1 MLYPVKEKSAE
12 IVRAERR
19 DDRLYL
25 YSEAGMYRLEPKDSG
40 TLRITYTQGDRFS
53 GEEKPGVIF
62 RQVYAGWEYWENDRE
77 IGLVMEQLSVV
88 INRKTASFV
97 YCDGQGNRLLKERD
111 KDSKSLEEFTVY
123 RTLEEGTRVEKEAT
137 PDGLKDVVREAS
149 RIPVGKSFHT
159 RLYLEWAEGE
169 ALYGLG
175 QHEEG
180 FGSLRG
186 QTVYLHQANRKIA
199 VPMLISTLG
208 YGILAD
214 TYSPMIFS
222 DTIYGSYLYTEA
234 DPEMDFY
241 FMNGGTMDGVVRK
254 YRMLTGKAALLPRWA
269 YGYIQSQERYE
280 TAAEILDTVKEYR
293 QRGIGLDGIVLD
305 WCSWEG
311 NQWGQKTFDP
321 NRFPDPAGMIKEL
334 HDNQVHFMISVWP
347 NMGED
352 TENYKEFREKG
363 LLLPACN
370 IYNALCRQGR
380 ELYWEQIR
388 RGLFSHGV
396 DAWWCDSSEPFT
408 PEWNHAKRVEP
419 SVMYQEYCQTAGHHL
434 PAEKMNA
441 YSLYHAQAVYEGQR
455 REERQ
460 RLEERQGDE
469 EQQGKEQQ
477 GKEERQ
483 AVRDRQKNREKRVVN
498 LTRSAYTGQ
507 QRYGTILWSG
517 DIEAS
522 WETLRKQV
530 AAGLHFSASGLPFWT
545 VDIGAFFVK
554 RGNMWFWKGEYDQCA
569 EDPGYREL
577 FVRWYQWGCFLPV
590 FRGHGTDCRRELW
603 HFHNVQGAAF
613 YDALLCAN
621 RLRYELLPYI
631 YSLAGSC
638 WLKDESMIRLLAF
651 AYPKDR
657 EVWNITDQY
666 LFGNQIMVCPVLQP
680 MYYENGSKPLR
691 DVPKKRSVY
700 LPGGNGWYD
709 FWTNTWF
716 EGGRWI
722 DAQAPIERIPLFVR
736 EGSILP
742 VAKINSA
749 GNCSGANILSVQEAC
764 EQRNIM
770 VYSGVDGAFSFYEDA
785 GDGYGYEQGEFLVID
800 MEWNERERKLSAR
813 KSGNYLPQGNRTW
826 NGEIQDN
833 WVRNGEMQEK
843 RTWNDEIRGD
853 WVRNEGPQGRPGSF
867 EKVIVINRDGKREE
881 RVYGES
887 V

>member
-1 MLYPVKEKSAE
+1 MLHAVKEKSSE

-40 TLRITYTQGDRFS
+40 TLRITYTQRDHFS
-53 GEEKPGVIF
+53 SEEKPGVVF
-62 RQVYAGWEYWENDRE
+62 RQVYAGWEYWENAEE
-77 IGLVMEQLSVV
+77 IGLGMEQLSIV
-88 INRKTASFV
+88 INRKTGSFA
-97 YCDGQGNRLLKERD
+97 YYDGQGSRLLKEREE
-111 KDSKSLEEFTVY
+111 DSRSLEEFTVY

-137 PDGLKDVVREAS
+137 PDGVKDVVKEAA
-149 RIPVGKSFHT
+149 RISAGKSFHT
-159 RLYLEWAEGE
+159 RLYLEWAEEE
-169 ALYGLG
+169 AVYGLG
-175 QHEEG
+175 QQEEG

-199 VPMLISTLG
+199 VPMLVSTLG
-208 YGILAD
+208 YGILVD

-234 DPEMDFY
+234 DPEMDYY
-241 FMNGGTMDGVVRK
+241 FMNGGTMDGVIRK
-254 YRMLTGKAALLPRWA
+254 YRMLTGKVSLLPGWA

-280 TAAEILDTVKEYR
+280 TAAEILDIVKEYR
-293 QRGIGLDGIVLD
+293 RRGIGLDGIVLD
-305 WCSWEG
+305 WCSWEE

-321 NRFPDPAGMIKEL
+321 VRFPDPAGMIEEL

-352 TENYKEFREKG
+352 TDNYREFREKG

-370 IYNALCRQGR
+370 IYNALCPQGR

-408 PEWNHAKRVEP
+408 PEWNHVRRPEP
-419 SVMYQEYCQTAGHHL
+419 SGMYQEYCQMAGYHL

-441 YSLYHAQAVYEGQR
+441 YSLYHAQAIYEGQR
-455 REERQ
+455 RDQERQ
-460 RLEERQGDE
+460 RAQGEQGD
-469 EQQGKEQQ
+469 
-477 GKEERQ
+477 
-483 AVRDRQKNREKRVVN
+483 QKKRKDQDQKVSREKRVVN

-522 WETLRKQV
+522 WETLRRQV

-554 RGNMWFWKGEYDQCA
+554 RGNMWFWKGEYDQGTQ
-569 EDPGYREL
+569 DLGYREL
-577 FVRWYQWGCFLPV
+577 FVRWYQWGCFLPI

-603 HFHNVQGAAF
+603 HFDNVQDAAF
-613 YDALLCAN
+613 YDGLLDAN
-621 RLRYELLPYI
+621 RLRYKLLPYI
-631 YSLAGSC
+631 YSLAGNC
-638 WLKDESMIRLLAF
+638 WLEDGSMIRLLSF
-651 AYPKDR
+651 AYPKDP

-666 LFGNQIMVCPVLQP
+666 LFGNEIMVCPVLHP
-680 MYYENGSKPLR
+680 MYYEKGSLSLSGI
-691 DVPKKRSVY
+691 PKTRRVY
-700 LPGGNGWYD
+700 LPGGSGWYD
-709 FWTNTWF
+709 YWTNAWF
-716 EGGRWI
+716 EGGQWI
-722 DAQAPIERIPLFVR
+722 DAQAPIEKIPLFIR

-742 VAKINSA
+742 VAGFDAA
-749 GNCSGANILSVQEAC
+749 GDCFGGNTLSVQEAC
-764 EQRNIM
+764 GQRNIM
-770 VYSGVDGAFSFYEDA
+770 IYSGADGAFSFYEDA
-785 GDGYGYEQGEFLVID
+785 GDGYGYERGEFLVTD
-800 MEWNERERKLSAR
+800 MEWNERERKLSVR
-813 KSGNYLPQGNRTW
+813 KSGNYQPQGSRTW
-826 NGEIQDN
+826 DGEIQDN
-833 WVRNGEMQEK
+833 WVRDDEIQDNWA
-843 RTWNDEIRGD
+843 RNDEIRGD
-853 WVRNEGPQGRPGSF
+853 WVRNEGSQGRPGSF

>member
-1 MLYPVKEKSAE
+1 MLCAVKEKSSE

-25 YSEAGMYRLEPKDSG
+25 YSEAGICRLEPKDSG
-40 TLRITYTQGDRFS
+40 TLRITYTQSNDFS
-53 GEEKPGVIF
+53 VEEKPGVVF
-62 RQVYAGWEYWENDRE
+62 RQVYAGWEYWENAKE
-77 IGLVMEQLSVV
+77 IGLGMEQLSIV
-88 INRKTASFV
+88 INRKTASFA
-97 YCDGQGNRLLKERD
+97 YYDGQGNRLLKEREE
-111 KDSKSLEEFTVY
+111 DSRSLEEFTVY

-137 PDGLKDVVREAS
+137 PDGVKDVVKEAA

-159 RLYLEWAEGE
+159 RLYLEWAEEE
-169 ALYGLG
+169 AVYGLG
-175 QHEEG
+175 QQEEG

-199 VPMLISTLG
+199 VPMLVSTLG
-208 YGILAD
+208 YGILVD

-234 DPEMDFY
+234 DPEMDYY
-241 FMNGGTMDGVVRK
+241 FMNGGTMDGVIRK
-254 YRMLTGKAALLPRWA
+254 YRMLTGKVSLLPRWT

-280 TAAEILDTVKEYR
+280 TAAEILDIVKEYR
-293 QRGIGLDGIVLD
+293 RRGIGLDGIVLD
-305 WCSWEG
+305 WCSWEE

-321 NRFPDPAGMIKEL
+321 VRFPDPAGMIEEL

-352 TENYKEFREKG
+352 TDNYREFREKG

-370 IYNALCRQGR
+370 IYNALCPQGR

-408 PEWNHAKRVEP
+408 PEWNHVRRPEP
-419 SVMYQEYCQTAGHHL
+419 SGMYQEYCQMAGHHL

-441 YSLYHAQAVYEGQR
+441 YSLYHAQAIYEGQR
-455 REERQ
+455 RDQ
-460 RLEERQGDE
+460 
-469 EQQGKEQQ
+469 
-477 GKEERQ
+477 
-483 AVRDRQKNREKRVVN
+483 EKRVVN

-522 WETLRKQV
+522 WDTFRKQV

-554 RGNMWFWKGEYDQCA
+554 PGNSWFWKGEYDQGTQ
-569 EDPGYREL
+569 DLGYREL
-577 FVRWYQWGCFLPV
+577 FVRWYQWGCFLPI

-603 HFHNVQGAAF
+603 QFGNVKDAAF
-613 YDALLCAN
+613 YDALLAVN
-621 RLRYELLPYI
+621 RLRYKLLPYI
-631 YSLAGSC
+631 YSLAGNC
-638 WLKDESMIRLLAF
+638 WLEDGSMIRLLSF
-651 AYPKDR
+651 AYPKDP

-666 LFGNQIMVCPVLQP
+666 LFGNEIMVCPVLAP
-680 MYYENGSKPLR
+680 MYYEKGSRPLAG
-691 DVPKKRSVY
+691 VPKKRRVY
-700 LPGGNGWYD
+700 LPGGSGWYD
-709 FWTNTWF
+709 YWTDVWF
-716 EGGRWI
+716 EGGQWI

-742 VAKINSA
+742 VAEINSA

-770 VYSGVDGAFSFYEDA
+770 VYSGADGDFSFYEDA
-785 GDGYGYEQGEFLVID
+785 GDGYGYEQGEFLVTD
-800 MEWNERERKLSAR
+800 MEWNEGERKLS
-813 KSGNYLPQGNRTW
+813 
-826 NGEIQDN
+826 
-833 WVRNGEMQEK
+833 VR
-843 RTWNDEIRGD
+843 RAWNDEIRGSRA
-853 WVRNEGPQGRPGSF
+853 RNEGTQDGMSGGCDALDNSGKKVR
-867 EKVIVINRDGKREE
+867 KVIVINRDGKREE
-881 RVYGES
+881 RTYGES